1 MDSGKSVT
9 ALSLTGLVAS
19 PPAVITGG
27 IIQFEGTDLLSLEFE
42 QMRNHRGRRIAY
54 VFQDPNSSL
63 HPLHNI
69 GDQLIEAI
77 KGA

>member
-1 MDSGKSVT
+1 
-9 ALSLTGLVAS
+9 
-19 PPAVITGG
+19 
-27 IIQFEGTDLLSLEFE
+27 
-42 QMRNHRGRRIAY
+42 MRIYRGSRIAY

-77 KGA
+77 KVHDGIRR